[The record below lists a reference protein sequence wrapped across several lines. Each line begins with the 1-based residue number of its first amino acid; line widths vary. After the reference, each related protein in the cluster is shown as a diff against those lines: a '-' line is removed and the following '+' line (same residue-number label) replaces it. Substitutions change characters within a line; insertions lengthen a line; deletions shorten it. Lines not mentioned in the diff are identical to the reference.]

1 MSREET
7 TAFERELRQARR
19 YLEYGSGGSTVA
31 AAEAGVDE
39 IFATESDLRWVEKL
53 RQIPHLAEREVRGKL
68 VFHAPDLGRIGFWGR
83 PYTNRHR
90 ERWPDYSRGIWRCI
104 RGSVDLVLVDG
115 RFRVA
120 CLLATML
127 HGGPGTRLVVH
138 DFWNRK
144 RYHVVLPFLDRVREV
159 GTLGVFV
166 VRDRLPR
173 ETLEQLYREYA
184 YDAA

>member
-1 MSREET
+1 MSRAET
-7 TAFERELRQARR
+7 AAFEQELARARR
-19 YLEYGSGGSTVA
+19 YLEYGSGGSTIA
-31 AAEAGVDE
+31 AAQAGVEE

-53 RQIPHLAEREVRGKL
+53 RQIPHLAEREASGKL
-68 VFHAPDLGRIGFWGR
+68 VFHTPDLGKVGFWGR
-83 PYTNRHR
+83 PASASHR
-90 ERWPDYSRGIWRCI
+90 DRWPEYSRGVWRRI

-120 CLLATML
+120 CLIATML

-144 RYHVVLPFLDRVREV
+144 HYHVVLPFLERISEV

-166 VRDRLPR
+166 VRDSLPR
-173 ETLEQLYREYA
+173 ETLEQLYRQYA
-184 YDAA
+184 YDSA